1 MKVTL
6 RNVHKY
12 HEAQSGPVKVL
23 ENINLEI
30 PHGDF
35 ISIMGPS
42 GSGKTSLL
50 NLIGCLEKP
59 SFGKIL
65 YNDKDVTD
73 ADESFCELMR
83 LKHIGFIFQNYN
95 LLPTLTVL
103 ENVMLPMQLS
113 KRVPN
118 VEEQRQQALSLLRIV
133 GLNRRADESVFKLSG
148 GQQQR
153 VAIARS
159 LSNLPGLILADEPT
173 GNLDEES
180 TRSVMEVFK
189 LINEN
194 RQLTTVMVTHDS
206 KVAEYANRVFYLE
219 GGHLTERKVGDN
231 PLEAASADKRN
242 EQVSRELRSYIH
254 NE

>member
-1 MKVTL
+1 MKVNL

-12 HEAQSGPVKVL
+12 HDTQSGPVKVL

-50 NLIGCLEKP
+50 NIIGGLERP
-59 SFGKIL
+59 SFGQVY
-65 YNDKDVTD
+65 YNDKDVTG
-73 ADESFCELMR
+73 ADEAFVEYMR
-83 LKHIGFIFQNYN
+83 LKHIGFIFQSYN

-113 KRVPN
+113 RRVTDPQ
-118 VEEQRQQALSLLRIV
+118 EQMNQALSLLRVV
-133 GLNRRADESVFKLSG
+133 GLEKRRDDSVLKLSG

-173 GNLDEES
+173 GNLDEVS
-180 TRSVMEVFK
+180 TKTVMEVFK
-189 LINEN
+189 DINQN
-194 RQLTTVMVTHDS
+194 QQLTTVMVTHDS

-219 GGHLTERKVGDN
+219 GGHLTERTSTSLK
-231 PLEAASADKRN
+231 K
-242 EQVSRELRSYIH
+242 
-254 NE
+254 

>member
-1 MKVTL
+1 MKISL
-6 RNVHKY
+6 RNVTKFHDS
-12 HEAQSGPVKVL
+12 QSGPIKVL
-23 ENINLEI
+23 ENISLEI
-30 PHGDF
+30 PQGDF

-50 NLIGCLEKP
+50 NIIGCLDVP
-59 SFGKIL
+59 SFGQVF
-65 YNDKDVTD
+65 YNDKDVTN
-73 ADESFCELMR
+73 ADEAFCETLR
-83 LKHIGFIFQNYN
+83 LKHIGFIFQSYN

-113 KRVPN
+113 KRVPST
-118 VEEQRQQALSLLRIV
+118 VEQTKQALSLLRIV
-133 GLNRRADESVFKLSG
+133 GLEKRANESVLKLSG

-180 TRSVMEVFK
+180 TRSVMDVFRA
-189 LINEN
+189 INGN
-194 RQLTTVMVTHDS
+194 QQLTTIMVTHDS

-219 GGHLTERKVGDN
+219 AGHLVEKTR
-231 PLEAASADKRN
+231 R
-242 EQVSRELRSYIH
+242 
-254 NE
+254 